1 MNIYEFKS
9 AQFENR
15 WLNSNWSTAC
25 VSREAAA
32 CVGRVRSLTNEG
44 LLAGAHSETDRW
56 GLRMI
61 MNHDV
66 VPYKHTHT
74 HTLLSALS
82 TCVFQGQVKIYLH
95 EVSRL

>member
-1 MNIYEFKS
+1 M
-9 AQFENR
+9 
-15 WLNSNWSTAC
+15 
-25 VSREAAA
+25 SREAAA

-66 VPYKHTHT
+66 IPYKHTHT
-74 HTLLSALS
+74 DTHTPLGTFYMCISGSGEDLS
-82 TCVFQGQVKIYLH
+82 T
-95 EVSRL
+95 